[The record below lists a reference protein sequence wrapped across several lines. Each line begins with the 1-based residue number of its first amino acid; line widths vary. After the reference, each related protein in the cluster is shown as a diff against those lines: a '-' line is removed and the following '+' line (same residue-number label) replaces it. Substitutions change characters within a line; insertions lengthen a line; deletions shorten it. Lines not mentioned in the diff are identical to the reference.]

1 MDQTTRHTDRDRSR
15 AVRTFANTIR
25 DPQPENLRDLWHT
38 AGQSGLFSYLVPSS
52 DGGSGDN
59 ASELVEDMLD
69 FGEHCSDG
77 GFAMA
82 VLSHV
87 LTIQKPL
94 LGFAS
99 PEIRQHYI
107 PRLLAGDLIGAFALT
122 EPASGSDALSLT
134 TTAAPK
140 DGGYV
145 LNGHKSFVGMGP
157 ICDFAIVFAQTDPD
171 KGRWGL
177 SAFVV
182 TANDPGFL
190 RGDRKEK
197 LGLNTSPI
205 GQLEFRDCWIP
216 ETRRIGPEGAGA
228 NIIQTTLDWERC
240 FILTAQVGAM
250 RRQLAECVEFA
261 ASRHQFGKPISA
273 FQSVSNR
280 LADMRVR
287 LETCELM
294 LARAAQ
300 LYDSSQPLSQFAAM
314 ANLHISEACL
324 SSSIDAM
331 RTFGGR
337 GYLKGSNSSADVTDA
352 LGGVIYSGT
361 SDIQREIIAKM
372 ELGQRPQPQK
382 VGDGTNGSN

>member
-1 MDQTTRHTDRDRSR
+1 MDQKTRHNDRDRSGD
-15 AVRTFANTIR
+15 VRIFAETIR
-25 DPQPENLRDLWHT
+25 DTSPDTLRDLWKS
-38 AGQSGLFSYLVPSS
+38 AGKNGVFRHLVPSA

-59 ASELVEDMLD
+59 ARALVEDMLT
-69 FGEHCSDG
+69 FGAHCLDG
-77 GFAMA
+77 GFGMA
-82 VLSHV
+82 VLSQI

-94 LGFAS
+94 LRFAS
-99 PEIRQHYI
+99 PEARQHYI

-122 EPASGSDALSLT
+122 EPSSGSDALSLT
-134 TTAAPK
+134 TTATPK

-145 LNGHKSFVGMGP
+145 LNGHKAFVGMGP
-157 ICDFAIVFAQTDPD
+157 ICDFAIVFAQTAPD

-177 SAFVV
+177 SAFIVHS
-182 TANDPGFL
+182 DDSGFF
-190 RGDRKEK
+190 RRDRQEK

-205 GQLEFRDCWIP
+205 GELEFRDCWIP

-228 NIIQTTLDWERC
+228 TIIQTTLDWERC
-240 FILTAQVGAM
+240 FILTAHVGAM

-300 LYDSSQPLSQFAAM
+300 LYDSGQPLSQFAAM
-314 ANLHISEACL
+314 ANLHIAEAYL
-324 SSSIDAM
+324 SSSLDAM

-337 GYLKGSNSSADVTDA
+337 GYLKGSNAGADVTDA

-372 ELGQRPQPQK
+372 ELGQRSQPNK